1 MTERPPGRTRRSRVL
16 ATAGLLAIAGSLLA
30 AAPAQAAPPGCD
42 NRNNNSVRKLTD
54 CVTVEGVREHLV
66 ALQGIADANGGTRAS
81 GTPGYDASADYIADQ
96 ARRAGLVV
104 TEQEFEF
111 PFFRELAAGTLE
123 RTAPT
128 PKAYPAEEVFTGT
141 YSGSGD
147 VTAPVQA
154 VDVVVPPT
162 GGPSSTNSGC
172 EAADFAGFTA
182 GNIALLQ
189 RGTCDFAVKAA
200 NAQAAGASA
209 VIIFNEGQ
217 EGRTA
222 PFGGTLGAPNYTIPV
237 VFTSFATGQELYA
250 GGAGSTAR
258 VTTSTESRL
267 AKTTNVFAET
277 RRGSRDSVLMVGA
290 HLDSVVEGPGI
301 NDNGSGSAAI
311 LEVAQLISKAR
322 TEQTIRFAWW
332 GAEELGLLGSEYYVA
347 NLPQAERDEITAYL
361 NFDMVASPNFA
372 RFIYDGDDS
381 DAVGEPA
388 GPEGSAA
395 IEDVFQTFY
404 TERGLT
410 YEGTDFTGRSDYGP
424 FIAAGVDI
432 PSGGLFT
439 GAEGVKTPEQAARYG
454 GTAGVAYDE
463 NYHEVGDTIENIND
477 EVLDQNADAIAYATF
492 TLASTRELVPDPSV
506 PDTAGDV
513 GSGGGL
519 HDHDHDL
526 PSS

>member
-16 ATAGLLAIAGSLLA
+16 ATAGLLAISGSLLA
-30 AAPAQAAPPGCD
+30 ATPAQAAPPGIGCEK
-42 NRNNNSVRKLTD
+42 RNNNSIEKLLD
-54 CVTVEGVREHLV
+54 CVTLNGVRSHLEV
-66 ALQGIADANGGTRAS
+66 FQGIADHNGDTRAS
-81 GTPGYDASADYIADQ
+81 GTPGYDASAAYVARA
-96 ARRAGLVV
+96 ARRAGLKV
-104 TEQEFEF
+104 TTQEFDF
-111 PFFRELAAGTLE
+111 PFFREIAAGTLA
-123 RTAPT
+123 RVT
-128 PKAYPAEEVFTGT
+128 PEAESYPAEEVFTGT

-147 VTAPVQA
+147 VTAAVQA
-154 VDVVVPPT
+154 VDVVLPPSPA
-162 GGPSSTNSGC
+162 PSSTSGC
-172 EAADFAGFTA
+172 EATDFEGFTE
-182 GNIALLQ
+182 GSIALLQ
-189 RGTCDFAVKAA
+189 RGTCDFALKAT
-200 NAQAAGASA
+200 NAQAAGAAA

-217 EGRTA
+217 EGRQE

-237 VFTSFATGQELYA
+237 VFTGFATGSELAAA
-250 GGAGSTAR
+250 GTTAR
-258 VTTSTESRL
+258 VTTSTESRV
-267 AKTTNVFAET
+267 ARTTNVFAET
-277 RRGSRDSVLMVGA
+277 RRGKTDSVLMVGA
-290 HLDSVVEGPGI
+290 HLDSVVAGPGI

-311 LEVAQLISKAR
+311 LEVARLISKVK

-347 NLPQAERDEITAYL
+347 NLPQAERDRISAYL
-361 NFDMVASPNFA
+361 NFDMVGSPNFA

-404 TERGLT
+404 TERGLA

-454 GTAGVAYDE
+454 GTAGLAYDE
-463 NYHEVGDTIENIND
+463 NYHEAGDTIANIND

-492 TLASTRELVPDPSV
+492 TLATSRELVPNPTV

-519 HDHDHDL
+519 HDHDHEY